1 MKFGKVENPEMYP
14 HGLPKDH
21 TDTKIA
27 LETAD
32 RQSPKVFIGCP
43 RWAKA
48 ELKGF
53 YPKGVKDELSY
64 YSSQFNAIELNAYYY
79 RIFPPSVVERW
90 YDRSSQDFMFFPKV
104 PQLISQFR
112 RLKNCDDA
120 LNDFFLSISHF
131 KEKLGTVFLQMND
144 NYGPQNFQDLST
156 FVNNWPKDLP
166 LSVELRNSG
175 WYSDSYV
182 ADDLCGMLQEN
193 KVGHTITDTLGR
205 RDLMHMRLTNS
216 SCFVRFTG
224 ANHSSDV
231 TRIDEWYDRLTA
243 WKGQGINQ
251 INFFVHQTIEKDLQM
266 LSARLI
272 NKINEGWGYKLNI
285 PGSPQVSLF

>member
-1 MKFGKVENPEMYP
+1 MKFGKVENPEMYA

-21 TDTKIA
+21 TDTKIGLA
-27 LETAD
+27 TEDT
-32 RQSPKVFIGCP
+32 QSAKVFIGCP

-90 YDRSSQDFMFFPKV
+90 YDRSSPNFMFFPKV

-120 LNDFFLSISHF
+120 LNDFFVSISHF

-144 NYGPQNFQDLST
+144 NYGPHNFQDLAL

-182 ADDLCGMLQEN
+182 ADDLCAMLQEN
-193 KVGHTITDTLGR
+193 RVAHTITDTLGR

-224 ANHSSDV
+224 ANHSSDI
-231 TRIDEWYDRLTA
+231 TRIDEWFDRLTA
-243 WKGQGINQ
+243 WKDQGINQ

-272 NKINEGWGYKLNI
+272 NKINEGWGYNLNV
-285 PGSPQVSLF
+285 PGSSQTSLF

>member
-1 MKFGKVENPEMYP
+1 MKFGKVENPELYP
-14 HGLPKDH
+14 YDLPVDH
-21 TDTKIA
+21 SDTQLVLA
-27 LETAD
+27 SGQNYT
-32 RQSPKVFIGCP
+32 PKVFIGCP

-79 RIFPPSVVERW
+79 RIFPPAIVEGW
-90 YDRSSQDFMFFPKV
+90 YERSSPDFMFFPKV

-144 NYGPQNFQDLST
+144 NYGPQNFQDLT
-156 FVNNWPKDLP
+156 AFLNKWPKDLP
-166 LSVELRNSG
+166 LTLELRNSG
-175 WYSDSYV
+175 WYSDSHV
-182 ADDLCGMLQEN
+182 ANDLCAVLQEN
-193 KVGHTITDTLGR
+193 KIAHTITDTLGR

-231 TRIDEWYDRLTA
+231 TRIDDWFDRLTL
-243 WKGQGINQ
+243 WKDQGISQ

-272 NKINEGWGYKLNI
+272 TKINKEWGYELPI
-285 PGSPQVSLF
+285 PGSSQVSLF

>member
-1 MKFGKVENPEMYP
+1 MGISLCAN
-14 HGLPKDH
+14 L
-21 TDTKIA
+21 
-27 LETAD
+27 
-32 RQSPKVFIGCP
+32 
-43 RWAKA
+43 

-64 YSSQFNAIELNAYYY
+64 YSSQFNAIELNAFYY
-79 RIFPPSVVERW
+79 RIFPPSIVDGW
-90 YDRSSQDFMFFPKV
+90 YDRSSPDFMFFPKV

-156 FVNNWPKDLP
+156 FLNNWPKDLP
-166 LSVELRNSG
+166 LSVELRNSE

-182 ADDLCGMLQEN
+182 ADDLCAMLQEN
-193 KVGHTITDTLGR
+193 RVAHTITDTLGR

-231 TRIDEWYDRLTA
+231 TRIDDWFDRLTL
-243 WKGQGINQ
+243 WKDQGINQ

-272 NKINEGWGYKLNI
+272 TKINEGWGHNLNV
-285 PGSPQVSLF
+285 PGSSQTSLF

>member
-1 MKFGKVENPEMYP
+1 MKFGKVENPEMYA

-27 LETAD
+27 LASNHS
-32 RQSPKVFIGCP
+32 QLPKVFIGCP

-64 YSSQFNAIELNAYYY
+64 YSSQFNAIELNASYY
-79 RIFPPSVVERW
+79 RIFPPSIVDGW
-90 YDRSSQDFMFFPKV
+90 YDRSSPDFMFFPKV

-120 LNDFFLSISHF
+120 LNDFFVSISHF

-144 NYGPQNFQDLST
+144 NYGPHNFQDLLT
-156 FVNNWPKDLP
+156 FVNNWPKDLH

-182 ADDLCGMLQEN
+182 ADDLCAMLQEN
-193 KVGHTITDTLGR
+193 RVAHTITDTLGR

-231 TRIDEWYDRLTA
+231 TRIDDWFDRLTL
-243 WKGQGINQ
+243 WKDQGINQ

-272 NKINEGWGYKLNI
+272 NKINEGWGYNLNV
-285 PGSPQVSLF
+285 PGSSQASLF

>member
-1 MKFGKVENPEMYP
+1 MYA
-14 HGLPKDH
+14 HSLPKDH

-27 LETAD
+27 LETED
-32 RQSPKVFIGCP
+32 THSPKVFIGCP

-90 YDRSSQDFMFFPKV
+90 YDRSSPNFMFFPKV

-120 LNDFFLSISHF
+120 LNDFFVSISHF

-144 NYGPQNFQDLST
+144 NYSPHNFQDLLT

-182 ADDLCGMLQEN
+182 ADDLCAMLQEN
-193 KVGHTITDTLGR
+193 RVAHTITDTLGR

-224 ANHSSDV
+224 ANHSSDI

-243 WKGQGINQ
+243 WKDQGINQ

-266 LSARLI
+266 LSSRLI
-272 NKINEGWGYKLNI
+272 NKINEGWGYNLNV
-285 PGSPQVSLF
+285 PGSSQTSLF

>member
-1 MKFGKVENPEMYP
+1 MKFGKVENPEMYA

-27 LETAD
+27 LATEDT
-32 RQSPKVFIGCP
+32 QSPKVFIGCP

-90 YDRSSQDFMFFPKV
+90 YDRSSPNFMFFPKV

-120 LNDFFLSISHF
+120 LNDFFVSISHF

-144 NYGPQNFQDLST
+144 NYGPYNFQDLAL

-182 ADDLCGMLQEN
+182 ADDLCAMLQEN
-193 KVGHTITDTLGR
+193 RVAHTITDTLGR

-224 ANHSSDV
+224 ANHSSDI
-231 TRIDEWYDRLTA
+231 TRIDEWFDRLTA
-243 WKGQGINQ
+243 WKDQGINQ

-272 NKINEGWGYKLNI
+272 NKINEGWGYNLNV
-285 PGSPQVSLF
+285 PSSSQTSLF

>member
-1 MKFGKVENPEMYP
+1 M
-14 HGLPKDH
+14 
-21 TDTKIA
+21 
-27 LETAD
+27 
-32 RQSPKVFIGCP
+32 
-43 RWAKA
+43 
-48 ELKGF
+48 
-53 YPKGVKDELSY
+53 SY
-64 YSSQFNAIELNAYYY
+64 YSSQFNAIELNAFYY
-79 RIFPPSVVERW
+79 RIFPPSVVEGW
-90 YDRSSQDFMFFPKV
+90 YDRSSPDFMFFPKV

-120 LNDFFLSISHF
+120 LNDFFVSISHF

-144 NYGPQNFQDLST
+144 NYGPHNFQDLAL
-156 FVNNWPKDLP
+156 FVRNWPKDLP

-182 ADDLCGMLQEN
+182 ADDICAMLQEN
-193 KVGHTITDTLGR
+193 KVSHTITDTLGR
-205 RDLMHMRLTNS
+205 RDLMHMLLTNS

-224 ANHSSDV
+224 ANHSSDI

-272 NKINEGWGYKLNI
+272 NKINEGCGYKLNI

>member
-1 MKFGKVENPEMYP
+1 
-14 HGLPKDH
+14 
-21 TDTKIA
+21 
-27 LETAD
+27 
-32 RQSPKVFIGCP
+32 
-43 RWAKA
+43 
-48 ELKGF
+48 
-53 YPKGVKDELSY
+53 
-64 YSSQFNAIELNAYYY
+64 
-79 RIFPPSVVERW
+79 
-90 YDRSSQDFMFFPKV
+90 MFFPKV

-120 LNDFFLSISHF
+120 LNDFFVSISHF

-144 NYGPQNFQDLST
+144 NYGPHNFQDLAL
-156 FVNNWPKDLP
+156 FINNWPKDLP
-166 LSVELRNSG
+166 LSLELRNSG

-182 ADDLCGMLQEN
+182 ADDLCAMLQEN
-193 KVGHTITDTLGR
+193 RVAHTITDTLGR

-224 ANHSSDV
+224 ANHSSDI

-243 WKGQGINQ
+243 WKDQGINQ

-272 NKINEGWGYKLNI
+272 DKINEGWGYNLNV
-285 PGSPQVSLF
+285 PGSSQTSLF